1 MATFAE
7 RLKELREEKG
17 ISQQELGDEI
27 GVSKDTV
34 YRWEASKMQPKEE
47 HVAFLAGFFHVSYLY
62 LVGAVDNREMIIGE
76 DDTDAR
82 AKEEEELMLKL
93 YRSLSPD
100 LKKMVQLTVRSA
112 YLVER
117 ERRENRL

>member
-47 HVAFLAGFFHVSYLY
+47 HVTFLAGFFHVSYLY
-62 LVGAVDNREMIIGE
+62 LVGAVDEREMIISE
-76 DDTDAR
+76 DDTKEG
-82 AKEEEELMLKL
+82 AKEEELMLKL

-112 YLVER
+112 YLVEK
-117 ERRENRL
+117 ERRGDRL